1 MGLKGKTPKG
11 GHMPPNSTAGANLL
25 WKDAQK
31 NLTKNKTSDTI
42 NNTIPQRNPLCTSN
56 V

>member
-25 WKDAQK
+25 WKNAQK
-31 NLTKNKTSDTI
+31 NLTKKVMYFKI
-42 NNTIPQRNPLCTSN
+42 FY